1 MMPGEPGP
9 DSSGPAAGP
18 ARPLSDLLTEIA
30 ADASRERVSIAD
42 LLSALRDRALAAL
55 LLIFALPNVMPMPP
69 GTSALLGAPLLFLAT
84 QLALGRRPWLPSVIA
99 ERSMP
104 RSHFASLIARAAPWL
119 ARAERLLRPR
129 WVVLCRPPAE
139 YGVGLLCLLLSLIV
153 FLPIP
158 LGNMLPALAICLF
171 ALGILER
178 DGVWVLAGFVTAIGA
193 VALVWGVLYALI
205 RSAVFILAN
214 ALP

>member
-1 MMPGEPGP
+1 MMPGEPNSDSRGP
-9 DSSGPAAGP
+9 GAGP

-30 ADASRERVSIAD
+30 ADASREHVSIAA
-42 LLSALRDRALAAL
+42 LLNALRDRALAAL

-84 QLALGRRPWLPSVIA
+84 QLALGRRPWLPRVIA

-104 RSHFASLIARAAPWL
+104 RSHFTSLIARSAPWL

-129 WVVLCRPPAE
+129 WVELCRPPAE
-139 YGVGLLCLLLSLIV
+139 YGVGLLCLLLALIL

-158 LGNMLPALAICLF
+158 LGNS
-171 ALGILER
+171 
-178 DGVWVLAGFVTAIGA
+178 DGVGRQLQNVDRRNAIQLSQYVEGQRVRRAA
-193 VALVWGVLYALI
+193 VAQREV
-205 RSAVFILAN
+205 
-214 ALP
+214 